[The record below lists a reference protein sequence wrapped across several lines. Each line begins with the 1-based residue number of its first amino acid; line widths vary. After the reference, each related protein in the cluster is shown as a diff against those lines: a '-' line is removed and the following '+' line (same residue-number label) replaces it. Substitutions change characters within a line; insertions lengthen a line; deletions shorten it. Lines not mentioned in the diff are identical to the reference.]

1 MAPIEQATIVANGQ
15 RLHCLRSGA
24 GPLVLFLHGFPEYSG
39 AWRRQLEHFGARGR
53 LAVAPDQRGYGLS
66 DKPAEVAQ
74 YRMRHLVEDVR
85 QLAAS
90 FTDRPFVLVG
100 HDWGGGVAWAF
111 ALAHPEQ
118 VSHLVIVNSPHPYTF
133 WRELCTNPAQQAAS
147 QYMLQLR
154 HPDTE
159 RFLSADGCRRLWK
172 LAFGG
177 GWGATIFDEVD
188 RARYVEAWSR
198 PGAIAGGLNWYRA
211 SPLYPPAPGDPGA
224 QALTLLPED
233 FIVRTRTLVLWGEK
247 DLALLPGC
255 LDGLEACVPGVEVIR
270 VPEASHW
277 IVHEQ
282 PERVSREIERFIT
295 TEGRP

>member
-1 MAPIEQATIVANGQ
+1 MAPIEHATVAANGL
-15 RLHCLRSGA
+15 RLHCAKAGA
-24 GPLVLFLHGFPEYSG
+24 GPLLLFLHGFPEYSG
-39 AWRRQLEHFGARGR
+39 AWHRQLEHFGARGW
-53 LAVAPDQRGYGLS
+53 LAVAPDQRGYALS
-66 DKPAEVAQ
+66 DKPVEVGQ

-90 FTDRPFVLVG
+90 FTDRPFALVG

-133 WRELCTNPAQQAAS
+133 WRELSTNPAQQAAS

-154 HPDTE
+154 RPDTE
-159 RFLSADGCRRLWK
+159 RFLAEDGCRRLWK

-177 GWGATIFDEVD
+177 GWGETTFDDAD
-188 RARYVEAWSR
+188 RARYVAAWSQ

-211 SPLYPPAPGDPGA
+211 SPLYPPSPGDPGA
-224 QALTLLPED
+224 QALSLRPED
-233 FIVRTRTLVLWGEK
+233 FTIRTRTLVLWGEK
-247 DLALLPGC
+247 DRALLPGC
-255 LDGLEACVPGVEVIR
+255 LEGLEACVPGVEVVR

-282 PERVSREIERFIT
+282 PDRVNREIERFIT
-295 TEGRP
+295 GEERP